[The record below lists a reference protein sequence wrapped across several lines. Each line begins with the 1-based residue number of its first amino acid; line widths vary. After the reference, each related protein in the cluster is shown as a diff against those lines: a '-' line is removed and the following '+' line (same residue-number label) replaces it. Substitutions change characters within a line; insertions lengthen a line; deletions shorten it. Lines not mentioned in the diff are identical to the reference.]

1 MQEDQNT
8 FQIKN
13 WREKISAC
21 FSDKQNQKKVGSFLV
36 AFILSFSVSWIIQP
50 PEKFPQN
57 SIVNI
62 HDGESLDQIALN
74 LKNIGAIK
82 SSFIFRN
89 TVILLGG
96 EKNITAD
103 DYLLKSPENVLVLA
117 WRFAHDKTYVNLVK
131 ITVPE
136 GWSVREIS
144 DYLKNKIPKIDTG
157 KFQKMAMIDEGYLFP
172 DTYFISPTITPES
185 LIGKMKN
192 NFTQKISAVAGIK
205 QSGKSLSD
213 IVTMASILEDEA
225 KTTEDR
231 KIVAGILWKR
241 LSLGMPLQV
250 DSTIAYATT
259 KSLSDLTATDLK
271 IKSPYNTYLYKGL
284 PPTPIGNPGLDAI
297 LAAVTPTQTQYLYY
311 ISDKNG
317 VMHYAVTFAEHQK
330 NVAKYL
336 K

>member
-1 MQEDQNT
+1 
-8 FQIKN
+8 
-13 WREKISAC
+13 
-21 FSDKQNQKKVGSFLV
+21 
-36 AFILSFSVSWIIQP
+36 
-50 PEKFPQN
+50 
-57 SIVNI
+57 
-62 HDGESLDQIALN
+62 LN